1 MKSMAKVIQQHDK
14 CIGCGT
20 CVAVCADFWQMGKD
34 GKSVLKGAKNTGE
47 GKFELEVKEVGCN
60 KEAASSCPVQIIT
73 VEE

>member
-1 MKSMAKVIQQHDK
+1 MAKIIQQKDK

-20 CVAVCADFWQMGKD
+20 CVAVCPDFWEMGQD
-34 GKSVLKGAKNTGE
+34 GKATLKGSKENV
-47 GKFELEVKEVGCN
+47 LEVQDPGCN

>member
-1 MKSMAKVIQQHDK
+1 MAKVVQQRDK

-20 CVAVCADFWQMGKD
+20 CVAVCPGFWQMGQD
-34 GKSVLKGAKNTGE
+34 GKSTLKGAKDVGAN
-47 GKFELEVKEVGCN
+47 KFELETQDIGCN

>member
-1 MKSMAKVIQQHDK
+1 MAKVIQQRDK

-20 CVAVCADFWQMGKD
+20 CVAVCPDFWQMDND
-34 GKSVLKGAKNTGE
+34 GKSKLKGSRDAG
-47 GKFELEVKEVGCN
+47 GSRFELEAEEVGCN

>member
-1 MKSMAKVIQQHDK
+1 MAKIIQQRDK

-20 CVAVCADFWQMGKD
+20 CVAVCPDFWQMEDD
-34 GKSVLKGAKNTGE
+34 GKATLKGSTDVGE
-47 GKFELEVKEVGCN
+47 GKFELEVQAMACN

>member
-1 MKSMAKVIQQHDK
+1 MAKVIQQHDK

-20 CVAVCADFWQMGKD
+20 CVAVCPAFWHMGGD
-34 GKSVLKGAKNTGE
+34 GKSELKGAKDAGE
-47 GKFELEVKEVGCN
+47 GRFELEADDIGCN